1 MNRIHFSNQINRC
14 SKLITFCKEWDKMK
28 KVELRERW
36 ALILHY
42 CFVSF
47 SANLALLMPDDCS
60 TVLQPH
66 GERLT
71 TWRGGERNKRKLRVY
86 VCMCVCVYVCMCVC
100 VYVCVCAVV
109 LVCACVCM
117 LTRKLSTFFA
127 VCMLDRGAGE
137 WCWRKELRD
146 LNVIPSA
153 SRMTWTEIPAHVCA
167 VPPTLSWS
175 TVFLI
180 CLPPKCDLVSR

>member
-1 MNRIHFSNQINRC
+1 MRQNEKSGVER
-14 SKLITFCKEWDKMK
+14 
-28 KVELRERW
+28 KVSTD
-36 ALILHY
+36 
-42 CFVSF
+42 F
-47 SANLALLMPDDCS
+47 ALLFCLIFRKSGFTNARWLLNCPS
-60 TVLQPH
+60 TPWR
-66 GERLT
+66 EIDNLT
-71 TWRGGERNKRKLRVY
+71 WGREKQKEIA
-86 VCMCVCVYVCMCVC
+86 CVCVYVCMCVC

-180 CLPPKCDLVSR
+180 CLPPKCDWVSR

>member
-1 MNRIHFSNQINRC
+1 MRQNEKSGVER
-14 SKLITFCKEWDKMK
+14 
-28 KVELRERW
+28 KVSTD
-36 ALILHY
+36 
-42 CFVSF
+42 F
-47 SANLALLMPDDCS
+47 ALLFCLIFRKSGFTNARWLLNCPS
-60 TVLQPH
+60 TPWR
-66 GERLT
+66 EIDNLT
-71 TWRGGERNKRKLRVY
+71 WVREKQKEIACVCVY
-86 VCMCVCVYVCMCVC
+86 VCMCVCVYVCTCVCVYVCMCVCVCVCMCVC

-175 TVFLI
+175 TVFSI